1 MYETRTAVVVRNTDL
16 FSEPADMLVLP
27 CSRSGTIS
35 SNIEEKIAQFGIPGP
50 YRGPQRAAILG
61 QIEVY
66 DAEPGNPV
74 ARYVCWAVTVF
85 RTYTTLGAL
94 RTVAREAA
102 LVAESKSD
110 IQVIATPLLGTG
122 AGGADPMKS
131 AAALVEGFL
140 SAGVQSLTLRLH
152 VWDASLAADIQRSL
166 LSAPIVNVP
175 RVPTIADFTGPQFA
189 ACEDAFG
196 DAFDRFGLE
205 HMVKIGFDE
214 DLEGIACGDTRKEV
228 IFNLLRWAERQGKL
242 TQLLQGAVDEAPGN
256 PKLMAFV
263 RSLEK

>member
-1 MYETRTAVVVRNTDL
+1 MYQTQTAVVVRNTDL

-66 DAEPGNPV
+66 DAEPGSQV

-85 RTYTTLGAL
+85 RTYTTLGAI

-110 IQVIATPLLGTG
+110 IHIIATPLLGTG
-122 AGGADPMKS
+122 AGRADPMKS

-140 SAGVQSLTLRLH
+140 SAGVQGLTLRLH
-152 VWDASLAADIQRSL
+152 VRGASLAADIQRSL
-166 LSAPIVNVP
+166 LSIPIVDVP
-175 RVPTIADFTGPQFA
+175 RVPTVTDFTGTQFA
-189 ACEDAFG
+189 ACEDAFE
-196 DAFDRFGLE
+196 DAFTKFTLK
-205 HMVKIGFDE
+205 HMVKIGFDK
-214 DLEGIACGDTRKEV
+214 DLDAVAGGDSLKEV
-228 IFNLLRWAERQGKL
+228 IFNLLLWAEKGGKL
-242 TQLLQGAVDEAPGN
+242 TLLLQSAVDENPNN
-256 PKLMAFV
+256 PKLRAFIQ
-263 RSLEK
+263 SL